1 MQLNRCHPDRSPLHL
16 CERPRRSEAHRY
28 GAPLKIGLRS
38 GCASVHNAVD
48 NILAACRAGRRY
60 GPEGVGG
67 AARGIPDAAWPR
79 RRTRPS
85 GQGARQAV
93 VNYLDAGDLLVLATA
108 VTGGDLVVRD
118 LGLLDSAA
126 HRPRATVLGVEA
138 YDTLWLKASALL
150 DSIVRTRPLAEG
162 NWRLGWVA
170 AVTLCDINGWWID
183 AEEDEALDLV
193 RALGREQ
200 IDVGGMAAHLEAWSM
215 PKDD

>member
-1 MQLNRCHPDRSPLHL
+1 M
-16 CERPRRSEAHRY
+16 
-28 GAPLKIGLRS
+28 
-38 GCASVHNAVD
+38 
-48 NILAACRAGRRY
+48 
-60 GPEGVGG
+60 
-67 AARGIPDAAWPR
+67 
-79 RRTRPS
+79 
-85 GQGARQAV
+85 

-183 AEEDEALDLV
+183 AAEDDALGLV
-193 RALGREQ
+193 RALGRDQ
-200 IDVGGMAAHLEAWSM
+200 IDVSGMAAHLEAWSM